1 MTSRF
6 SRAQGGEAGWEGS
19 KLFGTSAVELS
30 GQKCSGGRWIQGSG
44 THRASSLC
52 RYRFRSTKKWM
63 IVDSG
68 KQMKLHK
75 TTQSEK
81 RFRQKPEGPG
91 RQGVKREGESES
103 RLREHHHR
111 GGGSTMQQPPN
122 PKPDYLPSHHH
133 HH

>member
-6 SRAQGGEAGWEGS
+6 SRAQGGKAGWEGS

-68 KQMKLHK
+68 KQMKPHK

-81 RFRQKPEGPG
+81 RFEDRN
-91 RQGVKREGESES
+91 
-103 RLREHHHR
+103 LRDPADKGLKEK
-111 GGGSTMQQPPN
+111 GSQRVG
-122 PKPDYLPSHHH
+122 
-133 HH
+133 

>member
-6 SRAQGGEAGWEGS
+6 SRAQGGKAGWEGS

-30 GQKCSGGRWIQGSG
+30 GQRCSGGRWIKGQEL
-44 THRASSLC
+44 RASSLC

-68 KQMKLHK
+68 KQMKPHK

-81 RFRQKPEGPG
+81 RFK
-91 RQGVKREGESES
+91 KRN
-103 RLREHHHR
+103 LRNLADR
-111 GGGSTMQQPPN
+111 GLKEKRNQE
-122 PKPDYLPSHHH
+122 
-133 HH
+133 